1 MIQYRH
7 GAKQIHSISLHQFER
22 PGPLGALNRRGLLQ
36 AHDSCEYFDTALA
49 VFVTMLGRNKQWC
62 YVDYF
67 QRKKERDDFTI
78 SKHALDPSES
88 EHGWSS
94 TYFSANSQTAGDHRD
109 ARTPV

>member
-1 MIQYRH
+1 
-7 GAKQIHSISLHQFER
+7 
-22 PGPLGALNRRGLLQ
+22 
-36 AHDSCEYFDTALA
+36 
-49 VFVTMLGRNKQWC
+49 MLGRNKQWC